1 MINFVIIFS
10 FFSLGLIAQRVFTLP
25 KKLPHTL
32 NQLVINVAIPAV
44 ILLRIPHLKLSTEL
58 LFPIIAAWLTVAV
71 AAFCVHQLGKKF
83 NWSKGVIGALMMTA
97 VLGNTS
103 YLGFPMVKMFYGEA
117 LLPYAIIFDQLGNF
131 IALAVYG
138 TLIISLYG
146 EPAEGEKSNKL
157 SAVTIVGRVFRFPP
171 FIALIFALFI
181 SESFIPQLVMQLLSW
196 CALAMV
202 PLTMFIVGLQFRLQL
217 DLHYRQPLM
226 FGLGIKMLITPLV
239 ILLVAFLAPVGAD
252 IAKVSV
258 FESAMPP
265 MVTAGVMA
273 MQANLAPKLA
283 SAMVGFGL
291 FISFILL
298 PLVYLLNTIIFAAF

>member
-10 FFSLGLIAQRVFTLP
+10 FFSLGLISQRVFTLP

-32 NQLVINVAIPAV
+32 NQLVINIAIPAV
-44 ILLRIPHLKLSTEL
+44 ILLRIPQLKLSTEL
-58 LFPIIAAWLTVAV
+58 LFPIIAAWLTVAI
-71 AAFCVHQLGKKF
+71 AAFCVHLLGKKL

-117 LLPYAIIFDQLGNF
+117 SLPYAIIFDQLGNF

-146 EPAEGEKSNKL
+146 EPAQGEKGNKL
-157 SAVTIVGRVFRFPP
+157 SAVTIIVRVFRFPP

-181 SESFIPQLVMQLLSW
+181 SEHFISHIITQLLSW

-217 DLHYRQPLM
+217 DLHYRKPLLL
-226 FGLGIKMLITPLV
+226 GLGVKMLFTPLI
-239 ILLVAFLAPVGAD
+239 ILLVAYLAPVGAD

-291 FISFILL
+291 FAAFILL
-298 PLVYLLNTIIFAAF
+298 PLVYGLNSLVL

>member
-10 FFSLGLIAQRVFTLP
+10 FFSLGLLAQCLLTLP
-25 KKLPHTL
+25 KKLPVTL

-44 ILLRIPHLKLSTEL
+44 ILLRIPKLQLTSEL
-58 LFPIIAAWLTVAV
+58 LFPIVAAWLTVAV
-71 AAFCVHQLGKKF
+71 AAFFVHFIGKKL
-83 NWSKGVIGALMMTA
+83 NWSNAVIGALMMTA

-146 EPAEGEKSNKL
+146 EQSPGDNEKKL
-157 SAVTIVGRVFRFPP
+157 NAMTIAFRVFRFPP
-171 FIALIFALFI
+171 FIALILALLM
-181 SESFIPQLVMQLLSW
+181 SENFIPAEITSLLSW

-202 PLTMFIVGLQFRLQL
+202 PLTMFIVGLQFQLQL
-217 DLHYRQPLM
+217 DPYYRKPLIY
-226 FGLGIKMLITPLV
+226 GLGIKMVIAPLV
-239 ILLVAFLAPVGAD
+239 ILLVALLAPVNAD

-258 FESAMPP
+258 FEAAMPP

-283 SAMVGFGL
+283 TAMVGFGM
-291 FISFILL
+291 FTAFVLL
-298 PLVYLLNTIIFAAF
+298 PLIYGINSIMFG

>member
-10 FFSLGLIAQRVFTLP
+10 FFSLGLLAQRKLTLP
-25 KKLPHTL
+25 KKLPVTL
-32 NQLVINVAIPAV
+32 NQLVINIAIPAV
-44 ILLRIPHLKLSTEL
+44 ILLRIPPLQLSSAI
-58 LFPIIAAWLTVAV
+58 LFPIFAAWLTVII
-71 AAFCVHQLGKKF
+71 AAFCVHFMGKKLA
-83 NWSKGVIGALMMTA
+83 WSKAVIGALMMTA

-117 LLPYAIIFDQLGNF
+117 ALPYAIIFDQLGNF

-146 EPAEGEKSNKL
+146 ENTHQLTAI
-157 SAVTIVGRVFRFPP
+157 TIIARVFRFPP
-171 FIALIFALFI
+171 FIALIVAFFI
-181 SESFIPQLVMQLLSW
+181 SEGSIPSSIILLLSW

-202 PLTMFIVGLQFRLQL
+202 PLTMFIVGLQFQLQL
-217 DLHYRQPLM
+217 DPHYRQPLM
-226 FGLGIKMLITPLV
+226 VGLAIKMLITPLV
-239 ILLVAFLAPVGAD
+239 ILLVAWGAPVAGD

-291 FISFILL
+291 FAAFVLL
-298 PLVYLLNTIIFAAF
+298 PLVYWLNSVILI